1 MEIEKRPG
9 LVRAG
14 AYVVVDLEDRR
25 SGMNGVVGKI
35 LFSYPKDG
43 AGVLYA
49 SMWDLVGNR
58 DVQDGKASGF
68 GYDKESA
75 AINGM
80 RFGASGREFVL
91 DCRARGM
98 DVAHEQFATHGYSL
112 VRVV

>member
-1 MEIEKRPG
+1 MEIERRPG

-14 AYVVVDLEDRR
+14 AYVIVDLEDRK
-25 SGMNGVVGKI
+25 SGVSGVVGKI
-35 LFSYPKDG
+35 LFSYPKDD

-49 SMWDLVGNR
+49 SMYFTGNYG
-58 DVQDGKASGF
+58 VQDGKASGF
-68 GYDKESA
+68 GYDKEST

-98 DVAHEQFATHGYSL
+98 DVVREQFATHGYSL
-112 VRVV
+112 VR